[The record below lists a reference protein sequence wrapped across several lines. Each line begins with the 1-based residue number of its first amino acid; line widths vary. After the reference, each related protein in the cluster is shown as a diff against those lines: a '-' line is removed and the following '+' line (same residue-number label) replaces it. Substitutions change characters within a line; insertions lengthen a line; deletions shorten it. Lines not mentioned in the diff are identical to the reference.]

1 VTGEADV
8 AVEVRLARRWGEVSA
23 ALGWGEAGA
32 ELGAEIVGRY
42 GEAWRRY
49 HTAEHLAAVLEALDD
64 LIGGA
69 PPTLVELAAWFHDV
83 VVDPGAGDN
92 EERSRDLAIERLGAL
107 GVAPSAVVLVGE
119 LVMAT
124 KAHEPGELP
133 GAAAL
138 LDADLSILG
147 ADPPTYDAYA
157 RAIREEHAHVT
168 DDRFRA
174 GRAAVLEG
182 FLARDRLFLTPGGV
196 DRYEAAA
203 RANLTR
209 ELAALRAG

>member
-1 VTGEADV
+1 MTGEADV

-23 ALGWGEAGA
+23 ALGWGEAGV
-32 ELGAEIVGRY
+32 ELGAEIIGRY
-42 GEAWRRY
+42 GEPWRRY

-92 EERSRDLAIERLGAL
+92 EERSRDLAIERLGGL
-107 GVAPSAVVLVGE
+107 GMAPSEVARVGE

-124 KAHEPGELP
+124 KAHQPGDLE

-147 ADPPTYDAYA
+147 ADAPVYDAYA
-157 RAIREEHAHVT
+157 RAIRVEHAHVPE
-168 DDRFRA
+168 DRFRA
-174 GRAAVLEG
+174 GRAAVLDG
-182 FLARDRLFLTPGGV
+182 FLARDRLFLTEAGRA
-196 DRYEAAA
+196 RYEAAA
-203 RANLTR
+203 RENLAR
-209 ELAALRAG
+209 ELAALRGR